1 MDVLNPVP
9 EAVAGRPIHAGP
21 REAAVPGRLSFLS
34 ERGDGRTW
42 KDNLIVASSEREYER
57 LSLEMS
63 ARWPELTDAID
74 G

>member
-1 MDVLNPVP
+1 MRD
-9 EAVAGRPIHAGP
+9 
-21 REAAVPGRLSFLS
+21 PGKLLFRVGYLSCPK
-34 ERGDGRTW
+34 GGMGRTW